1 MEKTIVNLSQLRQ
14 KGVWNFEPY
23 SQVVTDAMAQLGK
36 SRFPVVKLG
45 TLVVEGTTKRGYSV
59 TGFENVDGIPLL
71 SIRNIS
77 AQGINLNHVRYLS
90 PDDHKK
96 LEATQ
101 VHKGDVLVSLIMRPG
116 IAAVYQSDE
125 PANID
130 THLARL
136 RLTDKIDPAYL
147 AFYLNSD
154 VGQALIHSLST
165 GSIQPMLTLTALN
178 DLLVM
183 LPPRDEQKQI
193 VAEAQRLTEEAGKL
207 SKAAEDCRAEAQKLF
222 GKMFHGTVK

>member
-23 SQVVTDAMAQLGK
+23 SQSVTGAMAELEK
-36 SRFPVVKLG
+36 SPFPVVKLG
-45 TLVVEGTTKRGYSV
+45 TLTLEGTTQRGYFIN
-59 TGFENVDGIPLL
+59 GIKDGGEIPLI
-71 SIRNIS
+71 SVRNIS
-77 AQGINLNHVRYLS
+77 TEGINLNHLRYLT
-90 PDDHKK
+90 PEEHKK
-96 LEATQ
+96 LEKTQ

-116 IAAVYQSDE
+116 IAAVYESED

-154 VGQALIHSLST
+154 IGQA
-165 GSIQPMLTLTALN
+165 
-178 DLLVM
+178 
-183 LPPRDEQKQI
+183 I
-193 VAEAQRLTEEAGKL
+193 VHC
-207 SKAAEDCRAEAQKLF
+207 SK
-222 GKMFHGTVK
+222 

>member
-23 SQVVTDAMAQLGK
+23 SQVVTGAMAQLEK
-36 SRFPVVKLG
+36 SPFPVVKLG

-59 TGFENVDGIPLL
+59 TGLENIDGIPLL
-71 SIRNIS
+71 SVRNIS

-183 LPPRDEQKQI
+183 LPPLDEQKQI
-193 VAEAQRLTEEAGKL
+193 VSEARRLTEEAGQL
-207 SKAAEDCRAEAQKLF
+207 SKAAEYHRAEAHKLF
-222 GKMFHGTVK
+222 GKLFQGAVK

>member
-23 SQVVTDAMAQLGK
+23 SQVVTGAMSQLGK

-45 TLVVEGTTKRGYSV
+45 SLVVEGTTKRGYSV
-59 TGFENVDGIPLL
+59 TGLENVDGIPLL

-147 AFYLNSD
+147 TLYLNSD
-154 VGQALIHSLST
+154 DGQALIHSLST
-165 GSIQPMLTLTALN
+165 GSIQPMLTLAALN
-178 DLLVM
+178 NLPIM
-183 LPPRDEQKQI
+183 LPSRDEQKQI
-193 VAEAQRLTEEAGKL
+193 VVEAQRLIKEAEQL
-207 SKAAEDCRAEAQKLF
+207 SKAAKDHRAEAQKLV
-222 GKMFHGTVK
+222 GKLFQGGV